1 MNKDGN
7 KPFIKSSHNILMGFS
22 PVSGMHILKTK
33 ICSWQLFIVDDVS
46 LSILFIIYLHEGSL
60 ILGRV
65 TATACG
71 VNYCRPITVLTPL
84 DRYTR
89 PRTGDY
95 MYFPYSLQTVCG
107 FFNVPQNLY
116 MYSVCA
122 GVVRWGLWFIVP
134 NIQEAQ
140 KVYAFCKCLY
150 KGSTFCSVMK
160 NPECQSCQS
169 QNQRPPT
176 QQSLTNEANFKGGL
190 RDKCTHTGNKKK
202 W

>member
-22 PVSGMHILKTK
+22 LVSGMHILKTK

-46 LSILFIIYLHEGSL
+46 LSILFIIYLHVGSP

-65 TATACG
+65 TAIACG
-71 VNYCRPITVLTPL
+71 FNYCPPITVPTPL

-107 FFNVPQNLY
+107 FFNLPQNLY
-116 MYSVCA
+116 VQCMCR
-122 GVVRWGLWFIVP
+122 GCEMGP
-134 NIQEAQ
+134 M
-140 KVYAFCKCLY
+140 VY
-150 KGSTFCSVMK
+150 
-160 NPECQSCQS
+160 
-169 QNQRPPT
+169 RP
-176 QQSLTNEANFKGGL
+176 
-190 RDKCTHTGNKKK
+190 
-202 W
+202 